1 MAPRSSKNINVFP
14 AGLQVHADCGW
25 IRSLQGI
32 IRPAIVDITENIIL
46 SGYIM
51 DIRELKKKI
60 CEEIDKNRDLIIE
73 TGEKI
78 YRNPELGYKEKET
91 TELVYNLFKD
101 LGLSPEKNIAV
112 TGCSAVLECIN
123 PGPAVTF
130 MGELDAVSCPDH
142 KDADPETGAVHACG
156 HNIQTAVMAGA
167 AIGIIKSG
175 ASSFLSGSVNFTAVP
190 AEEFIELAYRS
201 SLKEKGEISFFGGKQ
216 ELIKKGFL
224 DKTDIALMMHA
235 LNLPVEKNFLI
246 GPKGN
251 GFIGK
256 EVKFIGKE
264 SHAGSAPEDGI
275 NALNAAML
283 AINNIHAQRETFS
296 DHDRIR
302 VHPIITKGGDI
313 VNVVPSDVR
322 IESYVRGRTIEGLID
337 ANKKVDRALKA
348 GALAV
353 GADVVIRDIPGYLPL
368 LDNTDLDDIL
378 RENAVSIAGE
388 NAIVEGGDF
397 TGSFDFGD
405 VSHIIP
411 SLHPMTGGVEGGLH
425 TRNFRITDPEKA
437 YIQPAK
443 ALAMTVA
450 DLLFNNA
457 EKAEQVI
464 KNFRQEMNKKEY
476 LEYMESVS
484 AEKIF
489 KSSDM

>member
-1 MAPRSSKNINVFP
+1 ME
-14 AGLQVHADCGW
+14 
-25 IRSLQGI
+25 
-32 IRPAIVDITENIIL
+32 IT
-46 SGYIM
+46 
-51 DIRELKKKI
+51 ELKKKI
-60 CEEIDKNRDLIIE
+60 CEEIDKNRDKIIE

-91 TELVYNLFKD
+91 TELVCNFFKD
-101 LGLSPEKNIAV
+101 LGLSPVKDIAV
-112 TGCSAVLECIN
+112 TGCSAVLECSS
-123 PGPAVTF
+123 PGPSVTF
-130 MGELDAVSCPDH
+130 MGELDAVTCPDH
-142 KDADPETGAVHACG
+142 KDADKNTGAVHACG
-156 HNIQTAVMAGA
+156 HNIQVAVMAGA
-167 AIGIIKSG
+167 ALGIIKSG
-175 ASSFLSGSVNFTAVP
+175 VSSFLSGSINFAAVP
-190 AEEFIELAYRS
+190 AEEFIELAFRS
-201 SLKEKGEISFFGGKQ
+201 SLKEKGKITYFGGKQ
-216 ELIKKGFL
+216 ELIKKGFI
-224 DKTDIALMMHA
+224 DNTDIALMMHA
-235 LNLPVEKNFLI
+235 LNLPENKNFLI

-256 EVKFIGKE
+256 EVNFIGRE
-264 SHAGSAPEDGI
+264 SHAGSAPEEGI

-322 IESYVRGRTIEGLID
+322 IESYVRGRTIEGLLD

-348 GALAV
+348 GAMAV
-353 GADVVIRDIPGYLPL
+353 GADVVIKDIPGYLPL
-368 LDNTDLDDIL
+368 LDNTDLDDIFRL
-378 RENAVSIAGE
+378 NAESLAGAE
-388 NAIVEGGDF
+388 AIVEGGDF

-405 VSHIIP
+405 ISHIIP

-457 EKAEQVI
+457 EKAEKVI
-464 KNFRQEMNKKEY
+464 RNFKPVMKKEEY
-476 LEYMESVS
+476 LEYMKSVS
-484 AEKIF
+484 VEKVY
-489 KSSDM
+489 KSMDE